1 VRLQIIDPK
10 ANFSCGSC
18 TKCCNQPW
26 ATVIEEEKAK
36 ALDPALFS
44 AYPQLAGKTFYR
56 KSKEVAA
63 GHFVLSKKEGSNYCL
78 FLDDDGLCIIHK
90 ELGPEAKPHPCLKF
104 PYHASTTFVDDR
116 VSVDFG
122 CPGAQRSE
130 GTPLVDQQEDL
141 QTLLPL
147 SKSPAMSDVRVPL
160 TATSEISHDQY
171 DALMDRID
179 AIFAAPGEGNL
190 WSSFAETLTLLSAV
204 ESQVLAEDS
213 GLLDHLLS
221 SEPLQD
227 EVAAPQIFPYAS
239 APGAPSPVRMLFA
252 ATLLRDVLPLGVT
265 MNMSIWRR
273 IMMLPKLMTLAKLS
287 GSYDSK
293 LLGHE
298 VCVEDVFSHELNAE
312 LDPEATALL
321 VRYFRTRL
329 WQRFL
334 VGTKLSIVAGVHQ
347 HIQDFNAIIFLA
359 RAEAQ
364 HQGKSSISLEL
375 IGKTLSCVEMAIAN
389 QPRVFDQQAL
399 AWFSGQLDSP
409 TIALQSLRL
418 MALPNAEVATSA
430 DLALAS
436 AAVE

>member
-1 VRLQIIDPK
+1 MRLQVIDPQ

-26 ATVIEEEKAK
+26 ATIIEEEKAK

-44 AYPQLAGKTFYR
+44 AYPQLAGKTFYK
-56 KSKEVAA
+56 KSKDVAE
-63 GHFVLSKKEGSNYCL
+63 GHYVLSKKEGSNYCL

-104 PYHASTTFVDDR
+104 PYHSSTTFVDDR

-130 GTPLVDQQEDL
+130 GTPLVAQQQEL
-141 QTLLPL
+141 QALLPV
-147 SKSPAMSDVRVPL
+147 SESPAMNDAMVPL
-160 TATSEISHDQY
+160 TATAEITHDQY

-179 AIFAAPGEGNL
+179 AIFAAPGKANL
-190 WSSFAETLTLLSAV
+190 WSRFADTLSLLSVIESKV
-204 ESQVLAEDS
+204 EADDS
-213 GLLDHLLS
+213 NLLEQLLGD
-221 SEPLQD
+221 EPLQD
-227 EVAAPQIFPYAS
+227 VSAPEIAPYAS

-265 MNMSIWRR
+265 LNMSLWRR
-273 IMMLPKLMTLAKLS
+273 VMMLPKLMTLAKLS

-298 VCVEDVFSHELNAE
+298 ICIEDVFRHELNADLE
-312 LDPEATALL
+312 PEAAALL
-321 VRYFRTRL
+321 TRYFRTRL

-334 VGTKLSIVAGVHQ
+334 VGTKLSIVAGIHQ

-364 HQGKSSISLEL
+364 HRGESSLSLEL
-375 IGKTLSCVEMAIAN
+375 ISKTLSCVEMAIAN
-389 QPRVFDQQAL
+389 QPRIFDQQAL

-418 MALPNAEVATSA
+418 MALPNVEQSTAEETAREPVLA
-430 DLALAS
+430 D
-436 AAVE
+436 